1 MDFVVDIK
9 ITLLIMSLIQHSL
22 FCNRAIGAFLT
33 SAFAMPQVGLD
44 SLIAESDTSIIRVY
58 LQFHFL
64 IPISKH
70 NLVNHVFNTALTS

>member
-22 FCNRAIGAFLT
+22 FCNRAIGAFLI

-44 SLIAESDTSIIRVY
+44 SLIAESDTSIIASLPAVS
-58 LQFHFL
+58 LL
-64 IPISKH
+64 
-70 NLVNHVFNTALTS
+70 NTSIKA